1 MEINDASIKGS
12 ITIAPQEPVQFVIC
26 DECHW
31 CASAVNTRMFNPSGC
46 PLCHNPLSSLPIANN
61 EQYRFNYSERRGI
74 ELSFSRRNVQQQ
86 QQHSVDRQNTTI
98 SYA

>member
-1 MEINDASIKGS
+1 MGIDDASIKTS
-12 ITIAPQEPVQFVIC
+12 ITTIPQESIQFIIC

-46 PLCHNPLSSLPIANN
+46 PLCHEPLSSLPIANN
-61 EQYRFNYSERRGI
+61 EQYRFSYSEKRGV
-74 ELSFSRRNVQQQ
+74 ELAFSRRDMQ
-86 QQHSVDRQNTTI
+86 QQHSVNSHNTI